1 MGRTLHSTIT
11 MGGQF
16 TAGLLCLV
24 LGLLYLEGINSFHMG
39 GTYKIPNRIP
49 RSWLRGGGGMRAHGE
64 AHLHGGMLGAT
75 FHGGMRAHGE
85 ANLGGGL
92 LGGMRLR
99 GGMRYHG
106 AGMLRGGMRAH
117 GEAHLRRGLLGGMKL
132 KGRIPLSWRRG
143 GHMNLKGRIPLSWRR
158 GGHLKLKIPKFQ
170 RRVMDRGAGFM
181 RYGNLKGRI
190 PLSWRRGG
198 HLKLKMPKLTRPM
211 ITKHRLI
218 GGFGGLAPKY
228 KIKWLQ
234 NKIRYYT
241 AQVKRFHG
249 GWGAMAVA
257 HRTNLRILN
266 KYKLQ
271 LRKLL
276 IGMRRHI
283 KLGRFVF
290 RNGLLYR
297 WVLRHH
303 RLVLIRFRARFRGYK
318 IIYRNGRKFK
328 VFFRNGR
335 YRLVRF
341 RKTHG
346 KLGRFVFKNGL
357 LYRLVLRHHRLVLIR
372 FRARFRGFIIV
383 YGFGR
388 RFKVFFRNG
397 R

>member
-1 MGRTLHSTIT
+1 MGTLHSTIT

-64 AHLHGGMLGAT
+64 AHLRGGMLGAT

-85 ANLGGGL
+85 ANLHGGL
-92 LGGMRLR
+92 LGGMRYH
-99 GGMRYHG
+99 GGM
-106 AGMLRGGMRAH
+106 
-117 GEAHLRRGLLGGMKL
+117 
-132 KGRIPLSWRRG
+132 
-143 GHMNLKGRIPLSWRR
+143 
-158 GGHLKLKIPKFQ
+158 
-170 RRVMDRGAGFM
+170 
-181 RYGNLKGRI
+181 NLKGRI

-276 IGMRRHI
+276 IGMRRHR

-335 YRLVRF
+335 YRLVRY
-341 RKTHG
+341 RKSHG

-357 LYRLVLRHHRLVLIR
+357 LYRWVLRHH
-372 FRARFRGFIIV
+372 G
-383 YGFGR
+383 
-388 RFKVFFRNG
+388 
-397 R
+397 

>member
-1 MGRTLHSTIT
+1 MGTLHSTIT

-64 AHLHGGMLGAT
+64 AHLRGGMLGAT

-117 GEAHLRRGLLGGMKL
+117 GEAHLRGGMLGATFHGGMRAHGEANLHGGLLGGM
-132 KGRIPLSWRRG
+132 RYHG
-143 GHMNLKGRIPLSWRR
+143 GMNLKGRIPLSWSR

-218 GGFGGLAPKY
+218 G
-228 KIKWLQ
+228 
-234 NKIRYYT
+234 
-241 AQVKRFHG
+241 
-249 GWGAMAVA
+249 
-257 HRTNLRILN
+257 
-266 KYKLQ
+266 
-271 LRKLL
+271 
-276 IGMRRHI
+276 
-283 KLGRFVF
+283 
-290 RNGLLYR
+290 
-297 WVLRHH
+297 
-303 RLVLIRFRARFRGYK
+303 
-318 IIYRNGRKFK
+318 
-328 VFFRNGR
+328 
-335 YRLVRF
+335 
-341 RKTHG
+341 
-346 KLGRFVFKNGL
+346 
-357 LYRLVLRHHRLVLIR
+357 
-372 FRARFRGFIIV
+372 
-383 YGFGR
+383 
-388 RFKVFFRNG
+388 
-397 R
+397 